1 MKTFRATLVLVTL
14 ISAMGLQSLWADQP
28 NMRAA
33 LAHLRE
39 AKAALQRAE
48 HNKGGHRGRAVEF
61 VNRAIAETEA
71 GIAVGAHR

>member
-1 MKTFRATLVLVTL
+1 MKALKTTLVLVTL
-14 ISAMGLQSLWADQP
+14 IGAMGLQSVWADQP

-48 HNKGGHRGRAVEF
+48 HNKGGHRGRAVEII
-61 VNRAIAETEA
+61 NRAIAEVEA
-71 GIAVGAHR
+71 GIVAGRH

>member
-1 MKTFRATLVLVTL
+1 MKTLRTTLVLLTL
-14 ISAMGLQSLWADQP
+14 IGAMGLQSVRADQP

-48 HNKGGHRGRAVEF
+48 HNKGGHRGRAVEIID
-61 VNRAIAETEA
+61 RAIAEVEA
-71 GIAVGAHR
+71 GIAAGRRH

>member
-1 MKTFRATLVLVTL
+1 MKTFRTTLVLVTL
-14 ISAMGLQSLWADQP
+14 ISAMGLQSVWADQP

-48 HNKGGHRGRAVEF
+48 HNKGGHRGKAVELI
-61 VNRAIAETEA
+61 NRAIAEVEA
-71 GIAVGAHR
+71 GIAVGRH

>member
-1 MKTFRATLVLVTL
+1 MKTFRTTLVLVTL
-14 ISAMGLQSLWADQP
+14 LSAMGFQSAWADQP

-33 LAHLRE
+33 LEHLR
-39 AKAALQRAE
+39 AARAALQRAE

-71 GIAVGAHR
+71 GIAVGRH

>member
-1 MKTFRATLVLVTL
+1 MKTLRTTLVLATL
-14 ISAMGLQSLWADQP
+14 IGAIGLQSVRADQP

-48 HNKGGHRGRAVEF
+48 HNKGGHRGRAVEII
-61 VNRAIAETEA
+61 NRAIAEVEA
-71 GIAVGAHR
+71 GIVAGRH

>member
-1 MKTFRATLVLVTL
+1 MKTFRTTLVLATL
-14 ISAMGLQSLWADQP
+14 ISAMGLQSAWADQP

-48 HNKGGHRGRAVEF
+48 HNKGGHRGRAIEII
-61 VNRAIAETEA
+61 NHAIAEVEA
-71 GIAVGAHR
+71 GIAVGRH

>member
-1 MKTFRATLVLVTL
+1 MKTLKTTLVLATL
-14 ISAMGLQSLWADQP
+14 IVAMGVQSAWADQP

-48 HNKGGHRGRAVEF
+48 HNKGGHRGRAIEII
-61 VNRAIAETEA
+61 NRAIAEVEA
-71 GIAVGAHR
+71 GIAVGRH